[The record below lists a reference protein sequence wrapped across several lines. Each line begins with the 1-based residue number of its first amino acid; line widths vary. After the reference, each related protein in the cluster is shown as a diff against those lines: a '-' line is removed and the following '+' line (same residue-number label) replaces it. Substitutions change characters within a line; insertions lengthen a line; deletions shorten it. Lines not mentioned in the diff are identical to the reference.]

1 MEQMRRYP
9 VGREGT
15 VARSK
20 LRTVAGAGTIAAFL
34 LVGGSAIPVASAD
47 PGQSRDGNGSDRGG
61 ESRHGDGRRGQDRG
75 ERGRDDRSGWQ
86 RGGDPVGPDRTNGP
100 DRKNDPK
107 STDDAKRNP
116 NRSEVASRTG
126 TTARSDEVVTDS
138 SVSRRSVTGQV
149 TTAAP
154 VPEVPTPSAAG
165 GGGSGAAA
173 VTAPGGS
180 PLTPPPVTIGNGR
193 SPGILTGRPDN
204 APSRTGAP
212 DVAAPPVTPP
222 APQLPPATQLDVPP
236 VQRTVATLWAAAAP
250 SRPGGVLFGL
260 AGLIFAPIAGAF
272 LGYRQARASRAAAQL
287 VRR

>member
-1 MEQMRRYP
+1 MRRFP
-9 VGREGT
+9 VGRVGT
-15 VARSK
+15 VARLK
-20 LRTVAGAGTIAAFL
+20 LRTVAGAATIATYL
-34 LVGGSAIPVASAD
+34 LVGGTAIPVVSAD
-47 PGQSRDGNGSDRGG
+47 PGHSRDGNGSHR
-61 ESRHGDGRRGQDRG
+61 GDGRHGQDRG
-75 ERGRDDRSGWQ
+75 ERGRYDRGGWQ
-86 RGGDPVGPDRTNGP
+86 RGGDSIDPDRTNGP
-100 DRKNDPK
+100 DRKNDPGGPK
-107 STDDAKRNP
+107 PADGAERNP

-126 TTARSDEVVTDS
+126 TTARSGEVVTDS
-138 SVSRRSVTGQV
+138 SVSRRSVAGQV
-149 TTAAP
+149 TTATAL
-154 VPEVPTPSAAG
+154 PEVPTPSAAG

-236 VQRTVATLWAAAAP
+236 VQRAVAMLWAAAAP
-250 SRPGGVLFGL
+250 GRPSGVLFGL
-260 AGLIFAPIAGAF
+260 AGLILAPIAGAF

>member
-34 LVGGSAIPVASAD
+34 LVGGSAIPVVSAD
-47 PGQSRDGNGSDRGG
+47 PGHSRDGNGSHRGG
-61 ESRHGDGRRGQDRG
+61 DSRHGDGRHGQDRG

-86 RGGDPVGPDRTNGP
+86 RGGDPIGP

-107 STDDAKRNP
+107 SADDAQRNP

-126 TTARSDEVVTDS
+126 TARSDEVVTDS
-138 SVSRRSVTGQV
+138 SVSRRSVTGRV
-149 TTAAP
+149 TTATA
-154 VPEVPTPSAAG
+154 VPEVPTPSPAG

-180 PLTPPPVTIGNGR
+180 PFTPPPVTIGNGR

-204 APSRTGAP
+204 APSRTGVP

-222 APQLPPATQLDVPP
+222 APQMPPPTQLDVPP

-250 SRPGGVLFGL
+250 GLPGGVLFGL